1 MPTIPTLTGLLA
13 TIEAIPE
20 TPENYRT
27 RRDAIR
33 DTKALIA
40 AEASQ

>member
-1 MPTIPTLTGLLA
+1 MASVPTLTGLLA

-20 TPENYRT
+20 TPENYRA

-33 DTKALIA
+33 DTKTLIQQA
-40 AEASQ
+40 AK

>member
-1 MPTIPTLTGLLA
+1 MASAPTLTGLLA

-20 TPENYRT
+20 TPENFRA

-33 DTKALIA
+33 DTKALIREA
-40 AEASQ
+40 AK